1 MKIQP
6 AVKKETGHIACW
18 SGAGTILMIVA
29 FAVCHKLFPDAVP
42 FDYKVVLGGVIGAFI
57 TYTVIVAIIG
67 AAVSV
72 GNFFIMGLTV
82 QKIASGEQ
90 SDEQAYKSMKISYR
104 YRSMAQLLW
113 IVLAMVLPFVNAA
126 AGIIPLFFPSLSI
139 KLINI
144 LGIIKAKP
152 NL

>member
-1 MKIQP
+1 ML
-6 AVKKETGHIACW
+6 EW
-18 SGAGTILMIVA
+18 RRY
-29 FAVCHKLFPDAVP
+29 D
-42 FDYKVVLGGVIGAFI
+42 
-57 TYTVIVAIIG
+57 TYDRR
-67 AAVSV
+67 
-72 GNFFIMGLTV
+72 FC
-82 QKIASGEQ
+82 
-90 SDEQAYKSMKISYR
+90 
-104 YRSMAQLLW
+104 MAQLLW

>member
-29 FAVCHKLFPDAVP
+29 FAV
-42 FDYKVVLGGVIGAFI
+42 
-57 TYTVIVAIIG
+57 IG

>member
-1 MKIQP
+1 
-6 AVKKETGHIACW
+6 
-18 SGAGTILMIVA
+18 
-29 FAVCHKLFPDAVP
+29 
-42 FDYKVVLGGVIGAFI
+42 
-57 TYTVIVAIIG
+57 
-67 AAVSV
+67 
-72 GNFFIMGLTV
+72 
-82 QKIASGEQ
+82 
-90 SDEQAYKSMKISYR
+90 
-104 YRSMAQLLW
+104 MAQLLW

>member
-6 AVKKETGHIACW
+6 AVKKETKRVVMIT
-18 SGAGTILMIVA
+18 GAGLILMWIL
-29 FAVCHKLFPDAVP
+29 FAILHFTMPDKVP
-42 FDYKVVLGGVIGAFI
+42 FDYTVILGGIG
-57 TYTVIVAIIG
+57 G

>member
-1 MKIQP
+1 MKTEIYTIPIQD
-6 AVKKETGHIACW
+6 
-18 SGAGTILMIVA
+18 A
-29 FAVCHKLFPDAVP
+29 FAEESECPVCRMYQKLEENAIN
-42 FDYKVVLGGVIGAFI
+42 YTIGP
-57 TYTVIVAIIG
+57 G
-67 AAVSV
+67 ASYME
-72 GNFFIMGLTV
+72 GDIR
-82 QKIASGEQ
+82 EQ